1 MDDSSTIPGL
11 LGRLAAVML
20 VLANGFFVAA
30 EFALVGLRRS
40 RIEALAANGN
50 RNARRVL
57 GCSTTP
63 TPTSRRRSSAPW
75 LRSPSAG
82 SASLRSRAC
91 SRGRSRAGSPDT
103 ARHTIA
109 FAVAFTIITALHIVL
124 GEQASSSSDSSAER
138 VALAVAWPMEPS
150 TAFFSW
156 PIRALDWASAR
167 TVTLLGLKAS
177 PAHASAHTAEELRQ
191 LIDLSHRGG
200 QLKPSQRA
208 ILSRALEFSGLTARD
223 MVPRPAV
230 EAVAE
235 NMSLDEIVTRIRES
249 GYSRLPVYRESLDE
263 IVGIIHTKELL
274 AFWDNREGFASPPC
288 STRPTSSPTPCA
300 STSSSGACRRAA
312 ATTSPS
318 SPTSTAG
325 RGCDHARRFARRD
338 RRRDSGRVRRR
349 GAAARPPPPGRHHLL
364 DGSLPV
370 RSANRRLGLGLPEDG
385 VYHTLAGFLYGAV
398 RAGAQRGD
406 TVTFGGGR
414 VHRPQSDRH
423 RIRTVRMEVAAANVT
438 AASEDAESA
447 NRGNNPS
454 RVSVSAD
461 SASSA

>member
-1 MDDSSTIPGL
+1 
-11 LGRLAAVML
+11 
-20 VLANGFFVAA
+20 
-30 EFALVGLRRS
+30 
-40 RIEALAANGN
+40 
-50 RNARRVL
+50 
-57 GCSTTP
+57 
-63 TPTSRRRSSAPW
+63 
-75 LRSPSAG
+75 
-82 SASLRSRAC
+82 
-91 SRGRSRAGSPDT
+91 
-103 ARHTIA
+103 
-109 FAVAFTIITALHIVL
+109 
-124 GEQASSSSDSSAER
+124 
-138 VALAVAWPMEPS
+138 MELFYR
-150 TAFFSW
+150 FFSW

-223 MVPRPAV
+223 AMVPRPAV

-274 AFWDNREGFASPPC
+274 AYWDNREGFAPPPC
-288 STRPTSSPTPCA
+288 STRPTSSPTHAPRRRPPA
-300 STSSSGACRRAA
+300 HAGGPLPLRHRHRRARR
-312 ATTSPS
+312 
-318 SPTSTAG
+318 G

-338 RRRDSGRVRRR
+338 RRRDSDEFDDEAQLVRRR
-349 GAAARPPPPGRHHLL
+349 PDGTHLL

-385 VYHTLAGFLYGAV
+385 VYHTLAGFM
-398 RAGAQRGD
+398 AQSGRVLSEGD

-423 RIRTVRMEVAAANVT
+423 RIRTVRMEVAAANC
-438 AASEDAESA
+438 
-447 NRGNNPS
+447 
-454 RVSVSAD
+454 D
-461 SASSA
+461 SP